1 MKRRSLR
8 NNPLAPEAAL
18 LVGANVVLL
27 LAALAGAGPLLG
39 AVCLAIPLTLAVAH
53 RPQRGLMALAALAP
67 FDGLLEVVPHPAAL
81 AAWKEVLLVA
91 VVAATFVAPAEA
103 RGAPGRRLPPWAA
116 GIALLFGLG
125 LVSAVSVGTIQGLV
139 GVKIVFFYVFA
150 AIAVWRC
157 PFDRRDRDQLVTV
170 LMVVGFVTSVIGIV
184 QQFMGPERLNA
195 LGYEYN
201 STIRFSGSFMRSFS
215 TFIQPFGFGFFVMT
229 VLLLAMPVAF
239 EDLSRRRNRLF
250 VLVTPVLGLAVLST
264 IVRGAWLGLAIGVV
278 YLGARR
284 NRALLLL
291 IPLAAVTILLL
302 PPEAASSAL
311 SSTSSV
317 ERTTGWRTNVSQIS
331 QNPFGV
337 GIGATG
343 GAAVKAAE
351 FTGQEKIYQPDNYYM
366 KIALELG
373 VLGLWFFVLVLVSTF
388 TLAHRQAST
397 GPLEDRAFASGLS
410 AVVLASAVASMVA
423 TYFEIF
429 PMDLLFWVLAGTG
442 ATMAVEGRP
451 VERPQSASAAS
462 YTRAVASTIDRME

>member
-1 MKRRSLR
+1 MPAQVRERRSLGAK
-8 NNPLAPEAAL
+8 PLVREVAL
-18 LVGANVVLL
+18 VVGANAVLL
-27 LAALAGAGPLLG
+27 LAALAGAGPVLG
-39 AVCLAIPLTLAVAH
+39 GVCLAIPLTFAVSQ
-53 RPQRGLMALAALAP
+53 RPQRGLLALIALTP
-67 FDGLLEVVPHPAAL
+67 FDGLLEVVPHPPAL
-81 AAWKEVLLVA
+81 VAWKEVLLVA

-116 GIALLFGLG
+116 GIAALFGLG
-125 LVSAVSVGTIQGLV
+125 VVSAVLVGGIQGLV
-139 GVKIVFFYVFA
+139 GVKIVFFYVLA
-150 AIAVWRC
+150 AVAVWRC
-157 PFDRRDRDQLVTV
+157 PFDRGDRDQLITV

-195 LGYEYN
+195 LGYQYN

-229 VLLLAMPVAF
+229 VLLLAVPVAF

-250 VLVTPVLGLAVLST
+250 ALATPVLGLAVLST
-264 IVRGAWLGLAIGVV
+264 IVRGAWLGLAVGVV
-278 YLGARR
+278 YLGVRR
-284 NRALLLL
+284 YRALLLL
-291 IPLAAVTILLL
+291 IPLAAVAVLAL

-317 ERTTGWRTNVSQIS
+317 ERTTGWRTNLSQIS

-351 FTGQEKIYQPDNYYM
+351 FTGQEEIYQPDNYYM
-366 KIALELG
+366 KMALELG
-373 VLGLWFFVLVLVSTF
+373 VLGLWLFVLVLVSTF
-388 TLAHRQAST
+388 TLAHRQASI
-397 GPLEDRAFASGLS
+397 GPPEDRAFATGLS
-410 AVVLASAVASMVA
+410 AVVLASAVASVVA

-442 ATMAVEGRP
+442 ATMASESPPAETGRS
-451 VERPQSASAAS
+451 EDARPQGLLW
-462 YTRAVASTIDRME
+462 